1 MSVTFRET
9 RSSGGMVGAGLMDAA
24 GGVATVVLAICG
36 LTGIH
41 PPILASVAVVVLGAE
56 LIARGAMI
64 ASALSTA
71 STMDIETIGDS
82 SGGVAA
88 LFLAGLGGVTLGV
101 LALLG
106 VAQTVLTAVAA
117 IGFGVAL
124 ILGSGGTAMRS
135 ESISASESS
144 PVTGGAPVIAGLASI
159 LLGILALVQMGKS
172 GASLSLILVTLL
184 VLGAAVVISGGGM
197 NLMMQSMT
205 RRE

>member
-1 MSVTFRET
+1 
-9 RSSGGMVGAGLMDAA
+9 MDAA

-36 LTGIH
+36 LTGIQ

-64 ASALSTA
+64 ASALSTS
-71 STMDIETIGDS
+71 STSDIGAIGES

-106 VAQTVLTAVAA
+106 VAQTVLIAVAA

-124 ILGSGGTAMRS
+124 VLGSGGAAVS
-135 ESISASESS
+135 SESS
-144 PVTGGAPVIAGLASI
+144 STLEGAPVAGGAPVLAGLVSI
-159 LLGILALVQMGKS
+159 VLGILALVQMGKA
-172 GASLSLILVTLL
+172 GASLSLILVALL
-184 VLGAAVVISGGGM
+184 VLGAAVVVSGGGM

>member
-106 VAQTVLTAVAA
+106 LAQTVLTAVAA

-124 ILGSGGTAMRS
+124 ILGSGGTVLRS
-135 ESISASESS
+135 ESSSASESS

-159 LLGILALVQMGKS
+159 VLGILALVQMGKS
-172 GASLSLILVTLL
+172 GASLSLILVALL